1 MKMVAVVVI
10 KSMVFRT
17 MVVVVVVVSSTALGR
32 TLVVVPVEL
41 LAMVTI

>member
-1 MKMVAVVVI
+1 MKMAAVVVI

-17 MVVVVVVVSSTALGR
+17 MVVMVVVSSTALGR